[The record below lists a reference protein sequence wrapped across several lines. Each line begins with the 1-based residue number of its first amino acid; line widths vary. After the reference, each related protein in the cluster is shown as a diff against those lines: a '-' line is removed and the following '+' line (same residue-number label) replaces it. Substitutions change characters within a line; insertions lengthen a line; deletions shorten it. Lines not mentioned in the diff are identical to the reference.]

1 MSMQILRSE
10 VILEKYGKALAGK
23 TVLITGVSQESIA
36 GELAVQLAAVDPK
49 LLILSARAECKVTP
63 IINMIKEKNPNVA
76 TRFLNMELGDM
87 SAIRNAV
94 ENDLADIP
102 KIDHVVCVAAV
113 MACPYTKTKD
123 GFESQFGVNYLANFL
138 LVKLLLPKVQAA
150 GPSSSVII
158 VASSAVRNGKINLD
172 DLDFS
177 NGETYE
183 GWTAYGQSNVA
194 RVMFA
199 KKLGEK
205 LKSHGIRVF
214 SIDPGAVMTGL
225 QKHVTS
231 EFWAQIEEL
240 RKNEGGFTDADGVK
254 YELPPWTSRSE
265 GAATMITGM
274 IDPTIAEFT
283 GSFLKQNAVANDEL
297 HSQVRDEQLWTKL
310 WKMSEGFIGEKY
322 SL

>member
-23 TVLITGVSQESIA
+23 TVLITGVSNESIA

-49 LLILSARAECKVTP
+49 LLILSARAESKVTP
-63 IINMIKEKNPNVA
+63 IINKIKESKPNVA
-76 TRFLNMELGDM
+76 TRFLNIELGDM

-113 MACPYTKTKD
+113 MACPYAKTKD

-150 GPSSSVII
+150 GASSSVII
-158 VASSAVRNGKINLD
+158 VASSAVRGGKINLD
-172 DLDFS
+172 DIGFS

-183 GWTAYGQSNVA
+183 GWAAYGQSNVA

-199 KKLGEK
+199 KRLGEK
-205 LKSHGIRVF
+205 LKSQGIRVF
-214 SIDPGAVMTGL
+214 SIDPGAVSTGL
-225 QKHVTS
+225 QKHVTT
-231 EFWAQIEEL
+231 EFRAQIEKWRET
-240 RKNEGGFTDADGVK
+240 GGSLTDADGVK
-254 YELPPWTSRSE
+254 YEMPPWTSRSE

-274 IDPTIAEFT
+274 IDPTITDFT
-283 GSFLKQNAVANDEL
+283 GSFLKQNAVADEEL
-297 HSQVRDEQLWTKL
+297 HSQVRDEQLWTETL
-310 WKMSEGFIGEKY
+310 GNE
-322 SL
+322 